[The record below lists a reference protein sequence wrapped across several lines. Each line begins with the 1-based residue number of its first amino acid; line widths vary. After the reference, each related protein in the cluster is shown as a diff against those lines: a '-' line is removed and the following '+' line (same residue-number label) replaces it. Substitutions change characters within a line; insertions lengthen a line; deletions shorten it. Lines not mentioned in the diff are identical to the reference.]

1 MNNNDRRSIEGSH
14 DEDGGAGN
22 ENQNGDFINANL
34 LDKKQLE
41 GLKSSVDWEVESQ
54 RYIIFD
60 QFFRLIGDW
69 KGPLSD
75 LRNIFQLEEIE
86 RLLIDSIARWGTS
99 EGENQAIRF
108 IRFLVE
114 TGYKDKPKVD
124 KDGKLMLHRRT
135 ALLCAYSKGIYP
147 FGRELFKIYDRFDVN
162 YIDEKSSYTHFHVA
176 CQWGCMDVVEKF
188 LELGRVDPNLLV
200 TTTGSSPL
208 HVTLE
213 SDHVDPKIVE
223 ILLRHGANPN
233 VANRAGLTP
242 VHFVSKRPN
251 NHGTNAHLLEMF
263 CELANEKYK
272 PVQINVASEAG
283 LTPLDYAVARQCK
296 SLTKSLLRFGADPN
310 FTTVKGL
317 TTLHKICSY
326 DNLNVKL
333 VKMLFKY
340 KPVKVDAQDDQGYTP
355 MHYAVNRCHQSVVE
369 LLLRNGS
376 DPNSP
381 NLEGS
386 TPLHVICDNRSD
398 DAEFLEA
405 FLKICKDTH
414 QKLRIEARDKKGRT
428 PLELASDH
436 VDPKIVEI
444 LLRHGANPNVAN
456 RAGLTPVHFVS
467 KRPNNHGTNAHLLE
481 MFCELANEK
490 YKPVQIN
497 VASEAGLTPLD
508 YAVARQCKSLTKSL
522 LRFGADPNFTTVKGL
537 TTLHKICSYD
547 NLNVKLVKMLFKYK
561 PVKVDAQ
568 DDQGYTPMHYA
579 VNRCHQSVVELL
591 LRNGSDPNSPNL
603 EGSTP
608 LHVICDNRSDDA
620 EFLEAFL
627 KICKDTHQKLRI
639 EARDKKGRTPLK
651 LASDHV
657 DPKIVEILL
666 RHGANPNVANRAGLT
681 PVHFVS
687 KRPNNHGT
695 NAHLLEMFCE
705 LANEK
710 YKPVQINV
718 ASEAGLTPL
727 DYAVARQCKSLTKS
741 LLRFGA
747 DPNFTTVKGLTTLHK
762 ICSYDNLNVKLV
774 KMLFKYKP
782 VKVDAQDDQGYTPMH
797 YAVNRCHQ
805 SVVELL
811 LRNGSDPNSP
821 NLEGSTP
828 LHVICDNRS
837 DDAEFLEAFLKICK
851 DTHQKLRIEARD
863 KKGRTPLELAV
874 GNILPNTVDVLL
886 NQGAG
891 LSSFVFPTVKQ
902 FDEINDYRKHVWCS
916 KLLVASGLLMIVERL
931 EKRGYELVQSDALT
945 IMEFFTKYDLRE
957 SSDVEEP
964 WYDEESFEI
973 EAKKIMVKPSL
984 SLYDLTRLRPEK
996 AAKMLTYRHYLKLTC
1011 TKISKLS
1018 KEFRRNCA
1026 EHLCEK
1032 LARPF
1037 FRRWT
1042 LYPFWE
1048 QIVLY
1053 RLPLLC
1059 CDMMID
1065 NLKNKDLFNI
1075 CLAATKQ

>member
-428 PLELASDH
+428 PL
-436 VDPKIVEI
+436 K
-444 LLRHGANPNVAN
+444 
-456 RAGLTPVHFVS
+456 
-467 KRPNNHGTNAHLLE
+467 
-481 MFCELANEK
+481 
-490 YKPVQIN
+490 
-497 VASEAGLTPLD
+497 
-508 YAVARQCKSLTKSL
+508 
-522 LRFGADPNFTTVKGL
+522 
-537 TTLHKICSYD
+537 
-547 NLNVKLVKMLFKYK
+547 
-561 PVKVDAQ
+561 
-568 DDQGYTPMHYA
+568 
-579 VNRCHQSVVELL
+579 
-591 LRNGSDPNSPNL
+591 
-603 EGSTP
+603 
-608 LHVICDNRSDDA
+608 
-620 EFLEAFL
+620 
-627 KICKDTHQKLRI
+627 
-639 EARDKKGRTPLK
+639 
-651 LASDHV
+651 
-657 DPKIVEILL
+657 
-666 RHGANPNVANRAGLT
+666 
-681 PVHFVS
+681 
-687 KRPNNHGT
+687 
-695 NAHLLEMFCE
+695 
-705 LANEK
+705 
-710 YKPVQINV
+710 
-718 ASEAGLTPL
+718 
-727 DYAVARQCKSLTKS
+727 
-741 LLRFGA
+741 
-747 DPNFTTVKGLTTLHK
+747 
-762 ICSYDNLNVKLV
+762 
-774 KMLFKYKP
+774 
-782 VKVDAQDDQGYTPMH
+782 
-797 YAVNRCHQ
+797 
-805 SVVELL
+805 
-811 LRNGSDPNSP
+811 
-821 NLEGSTP
+821 
-828 LHVICDNRS
+828 
-837 DDAEFLEAFLKICK
+837 
-851 DTHQKLRIEARD
+851 
-863 KKGRTPLELAV
+863 LAV

>member
-1 MNNNDRRSIEGSH
+1 MKN
-14 DEDGGAGN
+14 
-22 ENQNGDFINANL
+22 F
-34 LDKKQLE
+34 
-41 GLKSSVDWEVESQ
+41 VDWEVESN
-54 RYIIFD
+54 RHVIFD
-60 QFFRLIGDW
+60 QFFRLIVDW

-75 LRNIFQLEEIE
+75 LRNIFQPEEIE

-200 TTTGSSPL
+200 TTTDSSPL
-208 HVTLE
+208 HSVLNHE
-213 SDHVDPKIVE
+213 
-223 ILLRHGANPN
+223 
-233 VANRAGLTP
+233 
-242 VHFVSKRPN
+242 RP
-251 NHGTNAHLLEMF
+251 
-263 CELANEKYK
+263 EL
-272 PVQINVASEAG
+272 
-283 LTPLDYAVARQCK
+283 
-296 SLTKSLLRFGADPN
+296 
-310 FTTVKGL
+310 
-317 TTLHKICSY
+317 
-326 DNLNVKL
+326 
-333 VKMLFKY
+333 
-340 KPVKVDAQDDQGYTP
+340 
-355 MHYAVNRCHQSVVE
+355 VE
-369 LLLRNGS
+369 LLLRNG
-376 DPNSP
+376 
-381 NLEGS
+381 
-386 TPLHVICDNRSD
+386 
-398 DAEFLEA
+398 
-405 FLKICKDTH
+405 
-414 QKLRIEARDKKGRT
+414 
-428 PLELASDH
+428 
-436 VDPKIVEI
+436 
-444 LLRHGANPNVAN
+444 ANPNLASP
-456 RAGLTPVHFVS
+456 AGLTV
-467 KRPNNHGTNAHLLE
+467 
-481 MFCELANEK
+481 
-490 YKPVQIN
+490 
-497 VASEAGLTPLD
+497 
-508 YAVARQCKSLTKSL
+508 
-522 LRFGADPNFTTVKGL
+522 
-537 TTLHKICSYD
+537 LHKICLDDDLSVE
-547 NLNVKLVKMLFKYK
+547 LAKMVLEYK
-561 PVKVDAQ
+561 PVEVDAR
-568 DDQGYTPMHYA
+568 DNNGCTPMHYA
-579 VNRCHQSVVELL
+579 VDSANQS
-591 LRNGSDPNSPNL
+591 
-603 EGSTP
+603 
-608 LHVICDNRSDDA
+608 
-620 EFLEAFL
+620 
-627 KICKDTHQKLRI
+627 
-639 EARDKKGRTPLK
+639 
-651 LASDHV
+651 
-657 DPKIVEILL
+657 
-666 RHGANPNVANRAGLT
+666 
-681 PVHFVS
+681 
-687 KRPNNHGT
+687 
-695 NAHLLEMFCE
+695 M
-705 LANEK
+705 
-710 YKPVQINV
+710 
-718 ASEAGLTPL
+718 
-727 DYAVARQCKSLTKS
+727 
-741 LLRFGA
+741 
-747 DPNFTTVKGLTTLHK
+747 
-762 ICSYDNLNVKLV
+762 
-774 KMLFKYKP
+774 
-782 VKVDAQDDQGYTPMH
+782 
-797 YAVNRCHQ
+797 
-805 SVVELL
+805 VELL

-1059 CDMMID
+1059 CDMIMD
-1065 NLKNKDLFNI
+1065 NLKNKNLFNI